1 MQKYL
6 KVILNDR
13 IKDNN
18 AYLPSEVLENINSN
32 SIKIEEKQISF
43 NIVKLKMMN
52 LEDDIYLGNIGGIS
66 SKENCIE
73 ISRFL
78 GKSLKIKNGDYTK
91 IMEFNQKENEVIDS
105 LELEPLTH
113 LDYKIIE
120 ANPLQLLFCF

>member
-1 MQKYL
+1 
-6 KVILNDR
+6 
-13 IKDNN
+13 
-18 AYLPSEVLENINSN
+18 
-32 SIKIEEKQISF
+32 
-43 NIVKLKMMN
+43 MN

-73 ISRFL
+73 ISWFL